1 MNKELKKLKMSY
13 QYYKKL
19 NRLNEFNIKYPDGF
33 DKLKKVSFISLDFN
47 INKYNSERLKNVI
60 CIEKYLNK

>member
-1 MNKELKKLKMSY
+1 MNKEIKKLKMSY

-33 DKLKKVSFISLDFN
+33 NELKKVSFISLDFN

>member
-1 MNKELKKLKMSY
+1 MNKEIKKLKMSY

-33 DKLKKVSFISLDFN
+33 DKLKKF
-47 INKYNSERLKNVI
+47 
-60 CIEKYLNK
+60 